1 MNTPAPRIADFYKRH
16 FATYLAL
23 AILLQILI
31 IVLVGSAAWFAYD
44 YKILQGYELI
54 LIAACFGL
62 LLEILSLIFILK
74 MFGKPL
80 HILTSAISNISKQT
94 NDTAPPNVNK
104 KRYERSGLKAL
115 VQTIYEL
122 SVASFQGVLQ
132 SSKNGNEQQDSD
144 HAVLKS
150 IVQLMPSDL
159 IILDS
164 KRLVSFYHGTSGLHQ
179 KTDGSMGLALQFEPT
194 DDFERWLDDCR
205 KNKLRDTHIW
215 KRVANSV
222 QGTENRKVYD
232 VIAHYEKNV
241 SPDVETVILLI
252 DRTVDYARDEDDM
265 DFIAL
270 AAHELR
276 APITV
281 IRGYLDVLSDELGPA
296 LSTDQKELM
305 ARVQVSAE
313 RLSGYINNILN
324 VSKYDRA
331 HLKLHLRE
339 DTVAGI
345 LRELVQDLSLRAYTL
360 NRRLSFKIP
369 KGLPAIAA
377 DRSSISEVITNLTD
391 NAIKYSKDGGE
402 IIIAASVSGNFVE
415 LTVQDF
421 GVGMPSNVVGNLFS
435 KFYRSHRSRQQVT
448 GTGLGLYISKAI
460 IESHGGKVWVK
471 STEGEG
477 SIFGILLPIYATVA
491 DKLKAGHNGNEQIIE
506 SSNGWIKNHSMY
518 RG

>member
-1 MNTPAPRIADFYKRH
+1 MGSPRIADYYKRH
-16 FATYLAL
+16 FATYLS
-23 AILLQILI
+23 IGVLLQIGIITVVGALTWLAYDTQFLAGYSLI
-31 IVLVGSAAWFAYD
+31 LSAAS
-44 YKILQGYELI
+44 L
-54 LIAACFGL
+54 GL
-62 LLEILSLIFILK
+62 LLEIGGIVLVLQAFGRPLQILS
-74 MFGKPL
+74 
-80 HILTSAISNISKQT
+80 SAISNVSKQA
-94 NDTAPPNVNK
+94 NDTTPPNVNK

-132 SSKNGNEQQDSD
+132 SPNDNKQQENN

-150 IVQLMPSDL
+150 IIELMPSDV
-159 IILDS
+159 IILDN
-164 KRLVSFYHGTSGLHQ
+164 KQLISFYHGTDGLRQ
-179 KTDGSMGLALQFEPT
+179 KTDGSMELGLQFEPA
-194 DDFERWLDDCR
+194 DDFKRWLDDCR
-205 KNKLRDTHIW
+205 NNKLRDTRIW

-222 QGTENRKVYD
+222 QGSQNRKIYD

-241 SPDVETVILLI
+241 SPDVEVVLLLI
-252 DRTVDYARDEDDM
+252 DRTLDYSRDEDDM

-281 IRGYLDVLSDELGPA
+281 IRGYLDVLSDELA
-296 LSTDQKELM
+296 STLSADQKELM

-360 NRRLSFKIP
+360 NRRLTFRIP
-369 KGLPAIAA
+369 KGLPTIAA
-377 DRSSISEVITNLTD
+377 DRSSISEVITNLVD

-402 IIIAASVSGNFVE
+402 IILAASVSGNFIE

-460 IESHGGKVWVK
+460 MESHGGKIWVK

-477 SIFGILLPIYATVA
+477 STFGIMIPIYATVA

>member
-1 MNTPAPRIADFYKRH
+1 MAILRIADFYKRH
-16 FATYLAL
+16 FATYVAVV
-23 AILLQILI
+23 ALLQIVI
-31 IVLVGSAAWFAYD
+31 ITLLTLVAWMAYD
-44 YKILQGYELI
+44 LKVLEGYTLI
-54 LIAACFGL
+54 LTAASL
-62 LLEILSLIFILK
+62 ALVLEIGVGVLMLNF
-74 MFGKPL
+74 FGKPL
-80 HILTSAISNISKQT
+80 NILTNAISNVSKQS
-94 NDTAPPNVNK
+94 NDTLPPNVNK

-132 SSKNGNEQQDSD
+132 SPNDGSKQQSSD
-144 HAVLKS
+144 HSVLKS
-150 IVQLMPSDL
+150 IMELMPSDL
-159 IILDS
+159 VILDS
-164 KRLVSFYHGTSGLHQ
+164 KRSISFYHGTSGLKQ
-179 KTDGSMGLALQFEPT
+179 TTSGSMELALQFEPAN
-194 DDFERWLDDCR
+194 DFEHWLDDCR
-205 KNKLRDTHIW
+205 KNKLRDTRIW

-232 VIAHYEKNV
+232 VIVHYEKNV
-241 SPDVETVILLI
+241 SPDVETVLLLI
-252 DRTVDYARDEDDM
+252 DRTADYARDEDDM

-281 IRGYLDVLSDELGPA
+281 IRGYLDVLTDELAPA
-296 LSTDQKELM
+296 LSADQKELM

-324 VSKYDRA
+324 VSKFDRA

-339 DTVAGI
+339 DTIAGI
-345 LRELVQDLSLRAYTL
+345 FRELVQDLSLRAYTL
-360 NRRLSFKIP
+360 NRHLTFRIP
-369 KGLPAIAA
+369 KGLPTVAA
-377 DRSSISEVITNLTD
+377 DRSSISEVITNLVD
-391 NAIKYSKDGGE
+391 NAIKYSKDSGE

-421 GVGMPSNVVGNLFS
+421 GVGMPSNVVGNLFN

-460 IESHGGKVWVK
+460 MESHGGKIWVT

-477 SIFGILLPIYATVA
+477 STFGIMLPIYATVA